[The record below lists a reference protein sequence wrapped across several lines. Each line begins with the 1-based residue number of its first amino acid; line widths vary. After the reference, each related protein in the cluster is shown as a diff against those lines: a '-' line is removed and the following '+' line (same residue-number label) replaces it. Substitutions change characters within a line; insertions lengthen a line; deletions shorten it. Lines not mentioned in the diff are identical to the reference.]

1 MSKAK
6 KHLRP
11 CPALGR
17 EITPAEG
24 GEGRGSAYRCP
35 LECPFFPFTPANY
48 DKHGEIEDRLIQKA
62 MARAARELPAAE
74 RESLLRALDAAEGA
88 DDAILTNHARFA
100 WLFHGR
106 RDAGGRTLGERWL
119 ADKTSGLTNDERV
132 LLAGLNEMHPA
143 LIEIHRI
150 VDEQTIEGVDLL
162 TGRPL

>member
-17 EITPAEG
+17 EITPAEC

-48 DKHGEIEDRLIQKA
+48 DKHGEIEDRLINKA
-62 MARAARELPAAE
+62 FARAGQMLPAAD
-74 RESLLRALDAAEGA
+74 RESLLQAYDATEGTP
-88 DDAILTNHARFA
+88 DAMVTNHARFT
-100 WLFHGR
+100 WLFYGR
-106 RDAGGRTLGERWL
+106 RGAEGRALGERWL
-119 ADKTSGLTNDERV
+119 ADKTSGLSNDERV
-132 LLAGLNEMHPA
+132 LLAATNQPQPA

-150 VDEQTIEGVDLL
+150 LDEQTI
-162 TGRPL
+162 